1 MDFENKNFYPTPK
14 NIIEKMLENV
24 DLKKINTILEPSAGS
39 GNIVDYLMEY
49 QRESNKYYRATCTYQ
64 IDCIEI
70 EPDLQSVLK
79 GKNYHVVFD
88 DFLNYNTYKE
98 YDLIIANVPFS
109 NDVKHLIKILE
120 MQKRNGGAA
129 IVLCNAETIKNPYSN
144 DRIHLKRLLD
154 EYNANIEFIQN
165 AFTTAERK
173 TDVEIALI
181 KVQLPEVLHE
191 SIILEKLHKAQEYE
205 DKVYN
210 NDGQIIEKDFIKS
223 IIKQYE
229 LECKAGIDLINEYN
243 AMKPFILSQFD
254 KDKHTGKTIQTGG
267 CTLFLAVNTRNGKN
281 NVLTINDYLKEIRR
295 KYWLALFHNEEF
307 IGKLTNN
314 MRQEFYK
321 KIDSLIEYD
330 FNEFNIKEIKNEMN
344 KHVVS
349 GIEETIMNLFEELSY
364 KHYYEESSKNIHY
377 YNGWTTNKAWKINDK
392 NIIPLNA
399 YSNYNNSFRPTDYEI
414 INKFKDIEKCLNFL
428 DDGTTEY
435 INIEDTLKFAE
446 ENDVTKNIVT
456 KYFDITFYKKG
467 TCHIKWTNKDILKK
481 FNIFAGKKYNWLPY
495 DYGKKYYSD
504 MNDEEKNIINEFDG
518 SKEEYTRV
526 VSRNKYFLANLDR
539 TVLLESK

>member
-243 AMKPFILSQFD
+243 AMKPFILSKFD
-254 KDKHTGKTIQTGG
+254 KDKQTGKTIQTGG

-399 YSNYNNSFRPTDYEI
+399 YSNYNNSFRPTDYKI

-526 VSRNKYFLANLDR
+526 VSRNKYFLVNLDR